1 MLNFFSDK
9 FSSQINRLLKKKVNN
24 SFVLFTSPRSGSK
37 WAVELLETHPE
48 VHVFG
53 ELFRLPN
60 IPKEEH
66 LDFLL
71 NDPLKYLHS
80 YLYEPQ
86 SPPIKSVGFKMF
98 YSHANAASI
107 IDDERSYQGEIHP
120 ELLSRREK
128 FNSYLQSRDNI
139 DDLLERFVKVWEYL
153 RDNPNLK
160 IIHLVRWNKLEQ
172 YLSLQKAWSLNQWKD
187 CPGKHSNQSF
197 HIDPRICDIFFERIA
212 HQEEIFTN
220 YFQEKPVLTII
231 FEEFIENPKYYMN
244 KIYSFL
250 ELKPFNNNIAT
261 YRKVS
266 SKLYQIENYETLKE
280 YFFDSQWVAY
290 FTLHDQ

>member
-1 MLNFFSDK
+1 MINFFSEK
-9 FSSQINRLLKKKVNN
+9 FSSQIYRLLKKKVNN

-37 WAVELLETHPE
+37 WAVELLGAHPE
-48 VHVFG
+48 VYVFG

-60 IPKEEH
+60 IPREEH

-80 YLYEPQ
+80 YLNEPQ

-160 IIHLVRWNKLEQ
+160 IIHLVRRNKLEQ

-187 CPGKHSNQSF
+187 SPGKRSNQSF
-197 HIDPRICDIFFERIA
+197 YIDPRICDLYFERIT
-212 HQEEIFTN
+212 HQEELFTK

-261 YRKVS
+261 HRNVS